1 MTRTLG
7 VALAIL
13 AAGYLAAGCGSGGV
27 KSALPSVSASG
38 SISFSPTVSLPTVS
52 PPTVS
57 PPTAPAEDAVP
68 QSFRYPAIGD
78 RLS

>member
-13 AAGYLAAGCGSGGV
+13 AAGYLAAGCVSGGV

-38 SISFSPTVSLPTVS
+38 SISFSSPTVSLPHS
-52 PPTVS
+52 LAS
-57 PPTAPAEDAVP
+57 HAPVEDAVP
-68 QSFRYPAIGD
+68 QSFRRPAIGD